1 MYFSYK
7 CHVCGGN
14 CDPDE
19 LENGVCFDCR
29 SAAVQK
35 QEEKSC
41 QTIRE
46 IREINKKICARYAE
60 SADEQKVMATN

>member
-1 MYFSYK
+1 MFSYK

-14 CDPDE
+14 CDPDN

-35 QEEKSC
+35 QEEKNI
-41 QTIRE
+41 QT
-46 IREINKKICARYAE
+46 IREINKKIRARYALQPDGTVAAGG
-60 SADEQKVMATN
+60 S